1 MKREKYHLQLSE
13 EQPRERKKHM
23 FIKGTFLYTPSIS
36 ELTVEQGY
44 LHIKEGKTDGFYEEI
59 PQALTG
65 EKVRDYGNA
74 VIIPA
79 FNDLHIHAPQYI
91 NRGVGFDRELMPWLE
106 TYTFPVEAKY
116 RDIEFAA
123 KAYQIF
129 LRRLRACG
137 TMRFSAFATMHAPGT
152 WELMRQVERSGM
164 RAYIGKVN
172 MDRNSPEYLCE
183 ETERSLAETEEL
195 ICRSEEELKHVKY
208 IITPRFVPATS
219 EKLMAGL
226 GELAEKY
233 DLPVQSHLSE
243 NKSEIAFVKEL
254 HPDIPTYTE
263 VYDAFGLL
271 RKGKTIMAHAIHLSD
286 REKELLKEKQA
297 TLSHCAQSNA
307 DLSSG
312 VMPVRRNLE
321 FGLDCVIA
329 SDVAGSHT
337 PAMNR
342 HLAMCIE
349 VSKLHALNHPQERP
363 LQLAEA
369 LYLAT
374 KKPGRFFG
382 KVGSFEKGY
391 EFDALVIDMAEP
403 ELSGTFS
410 RTPFETLEQFI
421 YDGDDRNIKARYC
434 AGELLDEEIWE
445 K

>member
-1 MKREKYHLQLSE
+1 
-13 EQPRERKKHM
+13 M
-23 FIKGTFLYTPSIS
+23 FMKGTFLYTPSQT
-36 ELTVEQGY
+36 ELVTETGY
-44 LHIKEGKTDGFYEEI
+44 LHIKDGKTDGFYAEI
-59 PQALTG
+59 PQDMAG
-65 EKVRDYGNA
+65 EEVRDYSGS

-106 TYTFPVEAKY
+106 TYTFPVEAKFA
-116 RDIEFAA
+116 DPDFAA
-123 KAYQIF
+123 KAYRVF
-129 LRRLRACG
+129 LRRLWACG
-137 TMRFSAFATMHAPGT
+137 TMRFSAFATLHAPGT
-152 WELMRQVERSGM
+152 WELMKLAERSGM

-195 ICRSEEELKHVKY
+195 ICRSREELKHVKY

-226 GELAEKY
+226 GRLAEMY

-243 NKSEIAFVKEL
+243 NRSEIAFVKEL
-254 HPDIPTYTE
+254 HPNIPSYTQ

-271 RKGKTIMAHAIHLSD
+271 RREKTIMAHAIHLSD
-286 REKELLKEKQA
+286 AEKALLQERQT
-297 TLSHCAQSNA
+297 TLCYCAQSNA

-321 FGLDCVIA
+321 LGLNCVIA
-329 SDVAGSHT
+329 SDLAGSHT

-349 VSKLHALNHPQERP
+349 VSKLHALEHPKEKP

-374 KKPGRFFG
+374 KKPGAFFG

-391 EFDALVIDMAEP
+391 EFDALVIDMREP
-403 ELSGTFS
+403 ELLGTFS
-410 RTPFETLEQFI
+410 RTPFEILEQFI
-421 YDGDDRNIKARYC
+421 YDGDDRNIIARYC
-434 AGELLDEEIWE
+434 AGKLLDGVTFPEFPSR
-445 K
+445 KDVQS

>member
-1 MKREKYHLQLSE
+1 M
-13 EQPRERKKHM
+13 RK
-23 FIKGTFLYTPSIS
+23 F
-36 ELTVEQGY
+36 
-44 LHIKEGKTDGFYEEI
+44 

-297 TLSHCAQSNA
+297 TLCHCAQSNA

-369 LYLAT
+369 AVPVT
-374 KKPGRFFG
+374 KSGPLFRKGWR
-382 KVGSFEKGY
+382 FEKG
-391 EFDALVIDMAEP
+391 
-403 ELSGTFS
+403 
-410 RTPFETLEQFI
+410 
-421 YDGDDRNIKARYC
+421 
-434 AGELLDEEIWE
+434 
-445 K
+445 

>member
-1 MKREKYHLQLSE
+1 
-13 EQPRERKKHM
+13 M

-219 EKLMAGL
+219 EKLMAGM

-297 TLSHCAQSNA
+297 TLCHCAQSNA

-434 AGELLDEEIWE
+434 AGELLDEGIWE